1 MTTNLKKLLSFLT
14 AIIIIFCACSS
25 PAKKKASFLSSVDNY
40 KTAPTEVSIAEGNIY
55 IKYLYEGREVFLKAK
70 LPKNN
75 DNPLDNYSRA
85 QLSAVK
91 GYPNAPAARE
101 EVLYVSGGFENIITD
116 FFKTLIPQG
125 DAKGVIVIIQGFEGV
140 LFRDENGKAGFKL
153 LTELPENIEIVGKIN
168 EGRFTELFLSAIKKD
183 LRLAEIT
190 DKRFLIPTRNKP
202 TEPYIY
208 LDLEQDIALTLTLP
222 EYFELK
228 KQMTELGFSVSFIYS
243 FLIKSH
249 IFGIIKAPFT
259 SAFRLLSLGKNS
271 IYSAMAPLAPD
282 YEGEIPPLNEN
293 APPMD
298 LEAFN
303 DFLNKTIS
311 KEVYKGSAELL
322 INGEEFFPH
331 FLVNANQAEHSIF
344 IRLYIFTTDMYS
356 LSIADMLK
364 RKSEEGV
371 DVRVMTDELNSLLNN
386 KKTPAYYSPDYIMP
400 KSISSYLKKGS
411 DIQVR
416 KRLNTW
422 ATFDHSKVIII
433 DRDLAYT
440 GGMNFGE
447 EYRYQWHD
455 MMVALRGPVVG
466 KLVKNFYEA
475 WSFNGI
481 GGDFSAAY
489 RKIFSK
495 KSRPE
500 NAEKP
505 GMINIRLLYTQPQEA
520 QIFKAQIEAIKRAQ
534 KRIYIQN
541 AYFSDDRI
549 VKHLIEARL
558 RGVDVR
564 VILPSEN
571 DISIMAKNN
580 IAMAN
585 KLFRNGIKVYF
596 YNGMSHVKAALY
608 DNWAIIGSANFDK
621 MSLFINNEMSLGI
634 DDPSFVK
641 QLETRLFEKDFKD
654 SELMTK
660 EIEMNWAWQI
670 VGALTNQL

>member
-1 MTTNLKKLLSFLT
+1 MIRKALLFLT
-14 AIIIIFCACSS
+14 VFCLIYAGCSS
-25 PAKKKASFLSSVDNY
+25 AAKNKKEFLASIDSHA
-40 KTAPTEVSIAEGNIY
+40 TAPAEALLNGEELY
-55 IKYLYEGREVFLKAK
+55 IKYEYQNTDVYLKAV
-70 LPKNN
+70 LPSNLQN
-75 DNPLDNYSRA
+75 SLDNYARA
-85 QLSAVK
+85 KLSAAKEIKNSSASTERAV
-91 GYPNAPAARE
+91 
-101 EVLYVSGGFENIITD
+101 YVTAEFDDIIKD
-116 FFKTLIPQG
+116 FFKTLLPKG
-125 DAKGVIVIIQGFEGV
+125 DGTGVIIIVQGFEGA
-140 LFRDENGKAGFKL
+140 LYRDKNGKPDFKL
-153 LTELPENIEIVGKIN
+153 LTKMPEDIKITGRIS
-168 EGRFTELFLSAIKKD
+168 EGEFAQMFLEALKKD
-183 LRLAEIT
+183 SRLAGT
-190 DKRFLIPTRNKP
+190 SQTKFLLPTQNKS

-208 LDLEQDIALTLTLP
+208 LDLDKNLVVTLILP

-228 KQMTELGFSVSFIYS
+228 KQMSELGFSASFIYS

-259 SAFRLLSLGKNS
+259 SVFRLLSLGKNS
-271 IYSAMAPLAPD
+271 LYSAMVPPATD
-282 YEGEIPPLNEN
+282 IEGEIPPVNEN
-293 APPMD
+293 AQGMD
-298 LEAFN
+298 LKDFN

-311 KEVYKGSAELL
+311 KEVYKGSAQLL
-322 INGEEFFPH
+322 INGEEFYPH
-331 FLVNANQAEHSIF
+331 FLVNANKAQHSIF
-344 IRLYIFTTDMYS
+344 IRLYIFTTDMYA

-364 RKSEEGV
+364 RKSNEGTQ
-371 DVRVMTDELNSLLNN
+371 VRVMLDELNSLLNN
-386 KKTPAYYSPDYIMP
+386 KKTPAYYSKDYVMP
-400 KSISSYLKKGS
+400 QSIASYLKKGS
-411 DIQVR
+411 KVKVR

-455 MMVALRGPVVG
+455 MMVALRGPVTG
-466 KLVKNFYEA
+466 RLVKNFYET
-475 WSFNGI
+475 WSFNGW

-489 RKIFSK
+489 RKLFSK
-495 KSRPE
+495 KIREE
-500 NAEKP
+500 NLEKP
-505 GMINIRLLYTQPQEA
+505 GMINIRLLYTRPDEA

-549 VKHLIEARL
+549 VKGLIEARA

-571 DISIMAKNN
+571 DISIMQKNN

-585 KLFRNGIKVYF
+585 KLWRNGIKIYF

-608 DNWAIIGSANFDK
+608 DDWAIVGSANFDK

-634 DDPSFVK
+634 DDPAFVK
-641 QLETRLFEKDFKD
+641 ELEVRLFEKDFKD
-654 SELMTK
+654 SKLMDK

-670 VGALTNQL
+670 VNALTNQL

>member
-1 MTTNLKKLLSFLT
+1 MIRNILLVLTVFCLIYAGCSNMTKNKKEFL
-14 AIIIIFCACSS
+14 ASIDSHEIL
-25 PAKKKASFLSSVDNY
+25 PAEAFLNGEDL
-40 KTAPTEVSIAEGNIY
+40 Y
-55 IKYLYEGREVFLKAK
+55 IKYIYQNTDVYLKAV
-70 LPKNN
+70 LPKNLQN
-75 DNPLDNYSRA
+75 SLDNYARA
-85 QLSAVK
+85 QLSAAKEIKNPSAEMQRVVYVADGFQSIIKELFKMILPK
-91 GYPNAPAARE
+91 GDGT
-101 EVLYVSGGFENIITD
+101 S
-116 FFKTLIPQG
+116 
-125 DAKGVIVIIQGFEGV
+125 VIIIVQGFEGA
-140 LFRDENGKAGFKL
+140 LYRDKNGKPDFKL
-153 LTELPENIEIVGKIN
+153 LTEMPEDIEITGRIN
-168 EGRFTELFLSAIKKD
+168 ESQFTQMFLDALKKD
-183 LRLAEIT
+183 SRLAGISQT
-190 DKRFLIPTRNKP
+190 KFLLPTQSKS

-208 LDLEQDIALTLTLP
+208 LDLEKNLVVTLTLP

-228 KQMTELGFSVSFIYS
+228 KQMSELGFSASFIYS

-259 SAFRLLSLGKNS
+259 SVFRLLSLGKNS
-271 IYSAMAPLAPD
+271 LYSAMVPPATD
-282 YEGEIPPLNEN
+282 IEGQIPPVNEN
-293 APPMD
+293 AQGMD
-298 LEAFN
+298 LKDFN

-311 KEVYKGSAELL
+311 KEVYKGSAQLL
-322 INGEEFFPH
+322 INGEEFYPH
-331 FLVNANQAEHSIF
+331 FLVNANKAQHSIF
-344 IRLYIFTTDMYS
+344 IRLYIFTTDMYA

-364 RKSEEGV
+364 RKSNEGTQ
-371 DVRVMTDELNSLLNN
+371 VRVMIDELNSLLNN
-386 KKTPAYYSPDYIMP
+386 KKTPAYYSKDYIMP
-400 KSISSYLKKGS
+400 QSIASYLKKGS
-411 DIQVR
+411 KVKVR

-455 MMVALRGPVVG
+455 MMVALRGPVTG
-466 KLVKNFYEA
+466 RLVKNFYET
-475 WSFNGI
+475 WSFNGW

-489 RKIFSK
+489 RKLFSK
-495 KSRPE
+495 KIREE
-500 NAEKP
+500 NLEKP
-505 GMINIRLLYTQPQEA
+505 GMINIRLLYTRPDEA

-549 VKHLIEARL
+549 VKGLIEARG

-571 DISIMAKNN
+571 DISIMQKNN

-585 KLFRNGIKVYF
+585 KLWRNGIKVYF

-608 DNWAIIGSANFDK
+608 DDWAIVGSANFDK

-634 DDPSFVK
+634 DDPAFVK
-641 QLETRLFEKDFKD
+641 ELQTRLFEKDFKD
-654 SELMTK
+654 SKLMDK

-670 VGALTNQL
+670 VNALTNQL

>member
-1 MTTNLKKLLSFLT
+1 MIRKILLVLT
-14 AIIIIFCACSS
+14 AFCMIYAGCSS
-25 PAKKKASFLSSVDNY
+25 AAKNKKEFLASIDSHE
-40 KTAPTEVSIAEGNIY
+40 TAPAEAVLNGEELY
-55 IKYLYEGREVFLKAK
+55 IKYIYQDTDVYLKAV
-70 LPKNN
+70 LPKNLQN
-75 DNPLDNYSRA
+75 SLDNYARA
-85 QLSAVK
+85 QLSAAKEIKNPSAGTERVI
-91 GYPNAPAARE
+91 
-101 EVLYVSGGFENIITD
+101 YVADGFEGIIKD
-116 FFKTLIPQG
+116 FFKTLLPKG
-125 DAKGVIVIIQGFEGV
+125 DGTGVIIIVQGFEGA
-140 LFRDENGKAGFKL
+140 LYRDKNGKADFKL
-153 LTELPENIEIVGKIN
+153 LTEMPEDIQITGRIN
-168 EGRFTELFLSAIKKD
+168 ESQFTQMFLNAFKKD
-183 LRLAEIT
+183 SRLAGISQT
-190 DKRFLIPTRNKP
+190 KFLLPTQNKS

-208 LDLEQDIALTLTLP
+208 LDLEKKLFVTLILP

-228 KQMTELGFSVSFIYS
+228 KQMSELGFSASFIYS

-259 SAFRLLSLGKNS
+259 SVFRLLSLGKNS
-271 IYSAMAPLAPD
+271 LYSAMVPPATD
-282 YEGEIPPLNEN
+282 IEGQIPPVNKN
-293 APPMD
+293 AQGMD
-298 LEAFN
+298 LKDFN

-311 KEVYKGSAELL
+311 KEVYKGSAQLL
-322 INGEEFFPH
+322 INGEEFYPH
-331 FLVNANQAEHSIF
+331 FLVNANKAKHSIF
-344 IRLYIFTTDMYS
+344 IRLYIFTTDMYA

-364 RKSEEGV
+364 RKSNEGTQ
-371 DVRVMTDELNSLLNN
+371 VRVMIDELNSLLNN
-386 KKTPAYYSPDYIMP
+386 KKTPAYYSKDYVMP
-400 KSISSYLKKGS
+400 QSIASYLKKGS
-411 DIQVR
+411 KVKVR

-455 MMVALRGPVVG
+455 MMVALRGPVTG
-466 KLVKNFYEA
+466 RLVKNFYET
-475 WSFNGI
+475 WSFNGW

-489 RKIFSK
+489 RKLFSK
-495 KSRPE
+495 KIREE
-500 NAEKP
+500 NLEKS
-505 GMINIRLLYTQPQEA
+505 GMINIRLLYTRPDEA

-549 VKHLIEARL
+549 VKGLIEARA

-571 DISIMAKNN
+571 DISIMQKNN

-585 KLFRNGIKVYF
+585 KLWRNGIKVYF

-608 DNWAIIGSANFDK
+608 DDWAIVGSANFDK

-634 DDPSFVK
+634 DDPAFVK
-641 QLETRLFEKDFKD
+641 ELETRLFEKDFKD
-654 SELMTK
+654 SKLMDK

-670 VGALTNQL
+670 VNALTNQL